1 MLEPP
6 ESPDSMPQ
14 QPESPELSALLGAMN
29 HMLPASD
36 ATARILAL
44 EATLELA
51 SITMD
56 EIHG

>member
-1 MLEPP
+1 V